1 MDEDYLYD
9 EGDLDEYGEYDIDD
23 EDEYDDGYDQ
33 P

>member
-1 MDEDYLYD
+1 MDDDYLYD
-9 EGDLDEYGEYDIDD
+9 DVDIDEYGEYDLDD

>member
-1 MDEDYLYD
+1 MDDDYLYD
-9 EGDLDEYGEYDIDD
+9 DVDIDEYGEYDFDD